1 MIISFQ
7 NFKGGVGKTT
17 LTLNCAWA
25 FAELG
30 RKVLVVDADPQ
41 RSALDWLACRE
52 TLAPFHLV
60 GFDRPTLHRDIPGL
74 MDGRDLA
81 IIDGPPRVTD
91 IARSAILA
99 SDLVVVPLQPSPYD
113 VWASQETLKII
124 RESSVYNENRQS
136 VIAVNREIVRTVI
149 SRSVGQALK
158 ATGIP
163 VLAAR
168 VRQRVIFAESAT
180 RGETVFESSPDGPA
194 AHEVRRLTREIG
206 EWLQKT

>member
-17 LTLNCAWA
+17 LSLNCAWA
-25 FAELG
+25 FTELG
-30 RKVLVVDADPQ
+30 KKVIVVHADPQ
-41 RSALDWLACRE
+41 RSVLDWLACRE
-52 TLAPFHLV
+52 NPAPFQVV
-60 GFDRPTLHRDIPGL
+60 GFDRPTLHRDLAGL

-124 RESSVYNENRQS
+124 NESQVYNENRKS

-149 SRSVGQALK
+149 SRSVDKALRE
-158 ATGIP
+158 TGLPVIP
-163 VLAAR
+163 SHI
-168 VRQRVIFAESAT
+168 RQRVIFAESAT
-180 RGETVFESSPDGPA
+180 RGETVFEAEPGGQA
-194 AHEVRRLTREIG
+194 AHEVRRFTKEIG
-206 EWLQKT
+206 KWLAKS